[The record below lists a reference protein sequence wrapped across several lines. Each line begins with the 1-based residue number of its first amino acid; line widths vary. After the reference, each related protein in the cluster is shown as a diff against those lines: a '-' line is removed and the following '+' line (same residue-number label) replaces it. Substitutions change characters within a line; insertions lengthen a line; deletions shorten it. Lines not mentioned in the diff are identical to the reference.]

1 MQKTIKAKINQSFC
15 PICFRSVTASQ
26 GWRLRGYKNPLCAS
40 CLKTRAV
47 TSEVMIL
54 LESTR
59 KNAHRQSRR
68 IQELTEQRNF
78 YRQLC
83 KNKVCRCKGKQKL
96 RASKEEI
103 ERELD
108 DLDARI
114 LRGEV

>member
-1 MQKTIKAKINQSFC
+1 LNQSCC

-59 KNAHRQSRR
+59 KNANRQSRR

-83 KNKVCRCKGKQKL
+83 KGKVCRCQRKKRQE
-96 RASKEEI
+96 SKERI